1 MTLLTKTSAAS
12 QIVAAMNSGDQNEM
26 VQAWEVF
33 GEEVAENIRR
43 DFEQFRETK
52 DDSVLAQRGYRVL
65 TSAEQAWYTKV
76 SAALKSSKTKQ
87 AFIDILKSDDKD
99 DLMPETIID
108 DVLRYLVETR
118 PLLSKIRF
126 QNAGFST
133 KWIIN
138 DNSVQRGGW
147 GEIDAKIIKEIKGSL
162 KVIDILQAKYSAF
175 CVVPLDILDMGPQFL
190 DAFVR
195 ATMAEALGLGLEEAI
210 VKGTGIS
217 MPVGMMKN
225 PNGAFAQETGYP
237 DKTAVKVTSFA
248 PAEYGALV
256 AKVAKTEKGKQRTF
270 DKVAMLCNMTDY
282 LTKIMPAT
290 TVLSMYIFAA
300 SENSILTSFASEKSQ
315 TPCSGNAARES
326 GIFPARTVVS
336 TASNQL
342 YSNGRRWSMEQHCPE
357 HSAHDRAIR
366 EHDSQLGS
374 HGEQLDK
381 LNETLAALKEI
392 ERQNQERID
401 GMSERLAA
409 LENVPAARWQKATDY
424 VLVAVLG
431 LVLGMMASHI
441 GLS

>member
-52 DDSVLAQRGYRVL
+52 DNSVLAQRGYRVL

-76 SAALKSSKTKQ
+76 SAALKSSKTQQ

-147 GEIDAKIIKEIKGSL
+147 GEIDAKITKEIKGSL
-162 KVIDILQAKYSAF
+162 KVIDIQQAKYSAF

-210 VKGTGIS
+210 VNGTGVS
-217 MPVGMMKN
+217 MPIGMMKE
-225 PNGAFAQETGYP
+225 PNGAFEQSTGYP
-237 DKTAVKVTSFA
+237 DKTAIKVTSFA
-248 PAEYGALV
+248 PAEYGPLV
-256 AKVAKTEKGKQRTF
+256 AKVATTEKDKQRTF
-270 DKVAMLCNMTDY
+270 SEVVLLCCMKDY
-282 LTKIMPAT
+282 LTKVMPAT
-290 TVLSMYIFAA
+290 TVLSANGQGYVNNLFPFPT
-300 SENSILTSFASEKSQ
+300 EPLV
-315 TPCSGNAARES
+315 CNA
-326 GIFPARTVVS
+326 V
-336 TASNQL
+336 
-342 YSNGRRWSMEQHCPE
+342 PE
-357 HSAHDRAIR
+357 
-366 EHDSQLGS
+366 G
-374 HGEQLDK
+374 K
-381 LNETLAALKEI
+381 
-392 ERQNQERID
+392 
-401 GMSERLAA
+401 
-409 LENVPAARWQKATDY
+409 
-424 VLVAVLG
+424 AVLG
-431 LVLGMMASHI
+431 IAKDYTLAVGGSRNGNIEFDDSIGFLDDTRTFKMVQHAAGRAYDNTSFIVLDISALDPAYITVKNVGQAAAQANTAEGMAVA
-441 GLS
+441 

>member
-1 MTLLTKTSAAS
+1 MTLLSKTSAAS

-26 VQAWEVF
+26 MQAWEVF
-33 GEEVAENIRR
+33 GEEVADNIRR

-52 DDSVLAQRGYRVL
+52 DNSALAQRGYRVL
-65 TSAEQAWYTKV
+65 TSAEQAWYKNV
-76 SAALKSSKTKQ
+76 SAALKSATTKQ

-147 GEIDAKIIKEIKGSL
+147 GEIDAKITQEIKGSL
-162 KVIDILQAKYSAF
+162 KVIDIQQAKYSAF

-225 PNGAFAQETGYP
+225 PNGAFEQSTGYP

-248 PAEYGALV
+248 PAEYGPLV
-256 AKVAKTEKGKQRTF
+256 AKVATTENGKQRTF
-270 DKVAMLCNMTDY
+270 SKVVLLCCMTDY
-282 LTKIMPAT
+282 LTKVMPAT
-290 TVLSMYIFAA
+290 TVLSANGQGYVNNLFPFPTEPIV
-300 SENSILTSFASEKSQ
+300 
-315 TPCSGNAARES
+315 CNA
-326 GIFPARTVVS
+326 V
-336 TASNQL
+336 
-342 YSNGRRWSMEQHCPE
+342 PE
-357 HSAHDRAIR
+357 
-366 EHDSQLGS
+366 G
-374 HGEQLDK
+374 K
-381 LNETLAALKEI
+381 
-392 ERQNQERID
+392 
-401 GMSERLAA
+401 
-409 LENVPAARWQKATDY
+409 
-424 VLVAVLG
+424 AVLG
-431 LVLGMMASHI
+431 IAEDYTLAVGGSRNGNIEFDDSIGFLDDTRTFKLVQHAAGRAYDNTSFIVLDISALDPAYITVKNVAQTATQADAAEGMAVA
-441 GLS
+441 

>member
-1 MTLLTKTSAAS
+1 MSLLTKTSAAS

-33 GEEVAENIRR
+33 GEEVADNIRR

-52 DDSVLAQRGYRVL
+52 DNSVLAQRGYRVL
-65 TSAEQAWYTKV
+65 TTAEQAWYKNV
-76 SAALKSSKTKQ
+76 AAALKSSKTQQ

-162 KVIDILQAKYSAF
+162 KVVDIQQAKYSAF

-210 VKGTGIS
+210 VNGTGVN

-225 PNGAFAQETGYP
+225 PNGAFEQSTGYP

-248 PAEYGALV
+248 PAEYGPLV
-256 AKVAKTEKGKQRTF
+256 AQVATTEKGKQRTF
-270 DKVAMLCNMTDY
+270 SKVVLLCNMKDY
-282 LTKIMPAT
+282 LTKVMPAT
-290 TVLSMYIFAA
+290 TVLSANGQGYVNNLFPFPTEPIVC
-300 SENSILTSFASEKSQ
+300 NS
-315 TPCSGNAARES
+315 
-326 GIFPARTVVS
+326 V
-336 TASNQL
+336 
-342 YSNGRRWSMEQHCPE
+342 PE
-357 HSAHDRAIR
+357 
-366 EHDSQLGS
+366 G
-374 HGEQLDK
+374 K
-381 LNETLAALKEI
+381 
-392 ERQNQERID
+392 
-401 GMSERLAA
+401 
-409 LENVPAARWQKATDY
+409 
-424 VLVAVLG
+424 AVLG
-431 LVLGMMASHI
+431 IAEDYTLAVGGSRNGNIEFDDSIGFLDDTRTFKVVQHAAGRAYDNNSFIVLDISALDPAYITVKNVEQAATQANAAEGMAVA
-441 GLS
+441 

>member
-26 VQAWEVF
+26 MQAWEVF

-52 DDSVLAQRGYRVL
+52 DNSVLAQRGYRVL
-65 TSAEQAWYTKV
+65 TSAEQAWYKNV
-76 SAALKSSKTKQ
+76 SAALKSATTKQ

-126 QNAGFST
+126 KNAGYST

-147 GEIDAKIIKEIKGSL
+147 GEIDAKIIKEIKGGL
-162 KVIDILQAKYSAF
+162 KVLDIKQAKYSAF

-210 VKGTGIS
+210 VNGTGLS
-217 MPVGMMKN
+217 MPIGMMKE

-237 DKTAVKVTSFA
+237 AKTAVKVTSFA

-290 TVLSMYIFAA
+290 TVLSTTGQGYVNNLFPFPTEVI
-300 SENSILTSFASEKSQ
+300 
-315 TPCSGNAARES
+315 PCNA
-326 GIFPARTVVS
+326 V
-336 TASNQL
+336 
-342 YSNGRRWSMEQHCPE
+342 PE
-357 HSAHDRAIR
+357 
-366 EHDSQLGS
+366 G
-374 HGEQLDK
+374 K
-381 LNETLAALKEI
+381 
-392 ERQNQERID
+392 
-401 GMSERLAA
+401 
-409 LENVPAARWQKATDY
+409 
-424 VLVAVLG
+424 AVLG
-431 LVLGMMASHI
+431 ILNDYTLAVGGSRNGNIEFDDSIGFLDDTRTFKLIQHAAGRAYDNTSFVVLDISKLDPAYITVKNVEQAATQADTAEGMAVA
-441 GLS
+441 

>member
-1 MTLLTKTSAAS
+1 MTLLSKTSAAS

-26 VQAWEVF
+26 MQAWELF

-52 DDSVLAQRGYRVL
+52 DNSVLAQRGYRVL

-76 SAALKSSKTKQ
+76 SAALKSSKTQQ

-147 GEIDAKIIKEIKGSL
+147 GEIDAKITKEIKGSL
-162 KVIDILQAKYSAF
+162 KVIDIQQAKYSAF

-210 VKGTGIS
+210 VNGTGVS
-217 MPVGMMKN
+217 MPIGMMKE
-225 PNGAFAQETGYP
+225 PNGAFEQSTGYP
-237 DKTAVKVTSFA
+237 DKTAIKVTSFA
-248 PAEYGALV
+248 PAEYGPLV
-256 AKVAKTEKGKQRTF
+256 AKVATTEKGKQRTF
-270 DKVAMLCNMTDY
+270 SEVVLLCCMKDY
-282 LTKIMPAT
+282 LTKVMPAT
-290 TVLSMYIFAA
+290 TVLSANGQGYVNNLFPFPT
-300 SENSILTSFASEKSQ
+300 EPLV
-315 TPCSGNAARES
+315 CNA
-326 GIFPARTVVS
+326 V
-336 TASNQL
+336 
-342 YSNGRRWSMEQHCPE
+342 PE
-357 HSAHDRAIR
+357 
-366 EHDSQLGS
+366 G
-374 HGEQLDK
+374 K
-381 LNETLAALKEI
+381 
-392 ERQNQERID
+392 
-401 GMSERLAA
+401 
-409 LENVPAARWQKATDY
+409 
-424 VLVAVLG
+424 AVLG
-431 LVLGMMASHI
+431 IAGDYTLAVGGSRNGNIEFDDSIGFLDDTRTFKLVQHAAGRAYDNTSFIVLDISALDPAYITVKNVGQAAAQANAAEGMAVA
-441 GLS
+441 

>member
-195 ATMAEALGLGLEEAI
+195 A
-210 VKGTGIS
+210 
-217 MPVGMMKN
+217 
-225 PNGAFAQETGYP
+225 
-237 DKTAVKVTSFA
+237 
-248 PAEYGALV
+248 
-256 AKVAKTEKGKQRTF
+256 
-270 DKVAMLCNMTDY
+270 
-282 LTKIMPAT
+282 
-290 TVLSMYIFAA
+290 
-300 SENSILTSFASEKSQ
+300 
-315 TPCSGNAARES
+315 
-326 GIFPARTVVS
+326 
-336 TASNQL
+336 
-342 YSNGRRWSMEQHCPE
+342 
-357 HSAHDRAIR
+357 
-366 EHDSQLGS
+366 
-374 HGEQLDK
+374 
-381 LNETLAALKEI
+381 
-392 ERQNQERID
+392 
-401 GMSERLAA
+401 
-409 LENVPAARWQKATDY
+409 
-424 VLVAVLG
+424 
-431 LVLGMMASHI
+431 
-441 GLS
+441 

>member
-26 VQAWEVF
+26 MQAWELF

-52 DDSVLAQRGYRVL
+52 DNSVLAQRGYRVL
-65 TSAEQAWYTKV
+65 TSAEQAWYKNV
-76 SAALKSSKTKQ
+76 SAALKSATTKQ

-147 GEIDAKIIKEIKGSL
+147 GEIDAKITQEIKGSL
-162 KVIDILQAKYSAF
+162 KVIDIQQAKYSAF

-225 PNGAFAQETGYP
+225 PNGAFEQSTGYP

-248 PAEYGALV
+248 PAEYGPLV
-256 AKVAKTEKGKQRTF
+256 AKVTTTENGKQRTF
-270 DKVAMLCNMTDY
+270 SKVVLLCCMKDY
-282 LTKIMPAT
+282 LTKVMPAT
-290 TVLSMYIFAA
+290 TVLSANGQGYVNNLFPFPTEPIV
-300 SENSILTSFASEKSQ
+300 
-315 TPCSGNAARES
+315 CNA
-326 GIFPARTVVS
+326 V
-336 TASNQL
+336 
-342 YSNGRRWSMEQHCPE
+342 PE
-357 HSAHDRAIR
+357 
-366 EHDSQLGS
+366 G
-374 HGEQLDK
+374 K
-381 LNETLAALKEI
+381 
-392 ERQNQERID
+392 
-401 GMSERLAA
+401 
-409 LENVPAARWQKATDY
+409 
-424 VLVAVLG
+424 AVLG
-431 LVLGMMASHI
+431 IAEDYTLAVGGSRNGNIEFDDSIGFLDDTRTFKLIQHAAGRSYDNTSFIVLDISALDPAYITVKNVEQAATQADAAEGMAVA
-441 GLS
+441 

>member
-1 MTLLTKTSAAS
+1 MTLLSKTSAAS

-26 VQAWEVF
+26 MQAWEVF

-52 DDSVLAQRGYRVL
+52 DNSVLAQRGYRVL
-65 TSAEQAWYTKV
+65 TSAEQAWYKNV
-76 SAALKSSKTKQ
+76 SAALKSATTKQ

-147 GEIDAKIIKEIKGSL
+147 GEIDAKITQEIKGSL
-162 KVIDILQAKYSAF
+162 KVIDIQQAKYSAF

-225 PNGAFAQETGYP
+225 PNGAFEQSTGYP

-248 PAEYGALV
+248 PAEYGPLV
-256 AKVAKTEKGKQRTF
+256 AKVATTENGKQRTF
-270 DKVAMLCNMTDY
+270 SEVVLLCCMKDY
-282 LTKIMPAT
+282 LTKVMPAT
-290 TVLSMYIFAA
+290 TVLSANGQGYVNNLFPFPTEPIV
-300 SENSILTSFASEKSQ
+300 
-315 TPCSGNAARES
+315 CNA
-326 GIFPARTVVS
+326 V
-336 TASNQL
+336 
-342 YSNGRRWSMEQHCPE
+342 PE
-357 HSAHDRAIR
+357 
-366 EHDSQLGS
+366 G
-374 HGEQLDK
+374 K
-381 LNETLAALKEI
+381 
-392 ERQNQERID
+392 
-401 GMSERLAA
+401 
-409 LENVPAARWQKATDY
+409 
-424 VLVAVLG
+424 AVLG
-431 LVLGMMASHI
+431 IAEDYTLAVGGSRNGNIEFDDSIGFLDDTRTFKLVQHAAGRAYDNTSFIVLDISALDPAYITVKNVEQAATQADAAEGMAVA
-441 GLS
+441 

>member
-1 MTLLTKTSAAS
+1 MTLLSKTSAAS

-26 VQAWEVF
+26 MQAWEVF
-33 GEEVAENIRR
+33 GEEVADNIRR

-52 DDSVLAQRGYRVL
+52 DNSVLAQRGYRVL
-65 TSAEQAWYTKV
+65 TSTEQAWYKNV
-76 SAALKSSKTKQ
+76 SAALKSATTKQ

-147 GEIDAKIIKEIKGSL
+147 GEIDAKITQEIKGSL
-162 KVIDILQAKYSAF
+162 KVIDIQQAKYSAF

-225 PNGAFAQETGYP
+225 PNGAFEQSTGYP

-248 PAEYGALV
+248 PAEYGPLV
-256 AKVAKTEKGKQRTF
+256 AKVATTENGKQRTF
-270 DKVAMLCNMTDY
+270 SEVVLLCCMKDY
-282 LTKIMPAT
+282 LTKVMPAT
-290 TVLSMYIFAA
+290 TVLSANGQGYVNNLFPFPTEPIV
-300 SENSILTSFASEKSQ
+300 
-315 TPCSGNAARES
+315 CNA
-326 GIFPARTVVS
+326 V
-336 TASNQL
+336 
-342 YSNGRRWSMEQHCPE
+342 PE
-357 HSAHDRAIR
+357 
-366 EHDSQLGS
+366 G
-374 HGEQLDK
+374 K
-381 LNETLAALKEI
+381 
-392 ERQNQERID
+392 
-401 GMSERLAA
+401 
-409 LENVPAARWQKATDY
+409 
-424 VLVAVLG
+424 AVLG
-431 LVLGMMASHI
+431 IAEDYTLAVGGSRNGNIEFDDSIGFLDDTRTFKLVQHAAGRAYDNTSFIVLDISALDPAYITVKNVEQAATQVDAAEGMAVA
-441 GLS
+441 